1 MRKIIFLLWLCAL
14 GALCVKV
21 GDVGFY
27 LLAAALLSA
36 LAGLLSNLFT
46 QKSVTAEVFADGFFE
61 KGEKKN
67 ITIKISGGAGLCR
80 GALAVKNLLTGE
92 ETEKSVEFYS
102 GRRPCEIKLNV
113 ESRTCGK
120 LVFGFSGL
128 RAYDFWG
135 LTSKRI
141 TGRLNGS
148 VTVVPQPLAD
158 NEIFSQ
164 TLSESFESDDYSE
177 DKAGSEHTEPIGIR
191 EYRQG
196 DSYKSVHWKT
206 SFRLGDIFVR
216 EYAEPISDS
225 VCIYI
230 ETSSKQTG
238 EVCDRLISKA
248 CGLSMRLTE
257 QGIFHYIA
265 FHSFTEEQ
273 NVFEEVKDDN
283 SFAVALDKMLSSL
296 PTVGESLFEDFGGLF
311 AEHNVARIYY
321 FSSDDKTPDWQGGE
335 LINS

>member
-1 MRKIIFLLWLCAL
+1 MRKIIFLLWVCIL
-14 GALCVKV
+14 GALCVKA

-36 LAGLLSNLFT
+36 AAGWLSNLLIK
-46 QKSVTAEVFADGFFE
+46 KSVTAEVSADGSFE
-61 KGEKKN
+61 KGEKKSAV
-67 ITIKISGGAGLCR
+67 IKISGGAGLCR
-80 GALAVKNLLTGE
+80 GTLAVKNLLTGE
-92 ETEKSVEFYS
+92 ESREPVEFYS
-102 GRRPCEIKLNV
+102 GRKPCEIALNA
-113 ESRTCGK
+113 ESKTCGK
-120 LVFGFSGL
+120 LVFSFSGL

-141 TGRLNGS
+141 NGGISGS
-148 VTVVPQPLAD
+148 VTVTPQPLAE

-164 TLSESFESDDYSE
+164 ALSGSFESDEHSE
-177 DKAGSEHTEPIGIR
+177 DKAGTEHTEPIGIR

-216 EYAEPISDS
+216 EYAEPVSDS

-238 EVCDRLISKA
+238 EVYDGLISKA

-257 QGIFHYIA
+257 QGICHYIA
-265 FHSFTEEQ
+265 FHSFTEDR
-273 NVFEEVKDDN
+273 NVFEEIKGDD
-283 SFAVALDKMLSSL
+283 SFALALDKMLSPS
-296 PTVGESLFEDFGGLF
+296 PTVGESRFEDFSGLF
-311 AEHNVARIYY
+311 AEHNAARIFY
-321 FSSDDKTPDWQGGE
+321 FSPDEEAPDWQGGE
-335 LINS
+335 LITA

>member
-1 MRKIIFLLWLCAL
+1 MRKIIFLLWLCVL

-27 LLAAALLSA
+27 LLAATLLSVA
-36 LAGLLSNLFT
+36 AGWLLNLLSE
-46 QKSVTAEVFADGFFE
+46 KSVTAEVSADGSFE
-61 KGEKKN
+61 KGENKSV
-67 ITIKISGGAGLCR
+67 IIKISGGAGLCR
-80 GALAVKNLLTGE
+80 GTLVVKNLLTGE
-92 ETEKSVEFYS
+92 ESQNPVELFS
-102 GRRPCEIKLNV
+102 GKKPCEIKLNV
-113 ESRTCGK
+113 ESKTCGK
-120 LVFGFSGL
+120 LVFSFSRL

-135 LTSKRI
+135 LTLRRI
-141 TGRLNGS
+141 TGRLIGS
-148 VTVVPQPLAD
+148 VTVVPQPLAE

-164 TLSESFESDDYSE
+164 ALSGSIESDDHSE

-216 EYAEPISDS
+216 EYAEPVSDS

-238 EVCDRLISKA
+238 EVYDRLISKA
-248 CGLSMRLTE
+248 CGLSMRLME

-265 FHSFTEEQ
+265 FYSFTE
-273 NVFEEVKDDN
+273 NRSVFEEIKGDD
-283 SFAVALDKMLSSL
+283 SFALALDKMLSPS
-296 PTVGESLFEDFGGLF
+296 PTVGESRFEDFGGLF
-311 AEHNVARIYY
+311 AEHNVARIFY
-321 FSSDDKTPDWQGGE
+321 FSPDDEIPDWQDGE
-335 LINS
+335 LITV